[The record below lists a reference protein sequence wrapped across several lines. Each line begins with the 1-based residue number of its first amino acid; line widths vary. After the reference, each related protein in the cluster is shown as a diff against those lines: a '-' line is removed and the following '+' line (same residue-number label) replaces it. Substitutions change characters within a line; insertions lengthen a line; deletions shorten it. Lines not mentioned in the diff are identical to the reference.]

1 MSADNKPATEKKKS
15 KLPLILGAVVL
26 LAGGAGGGWWWTT
39 QKSPAAHAAEA
50 GAAGEGAPG
59 ATAAKAVATY
69 FALDP
74 AFVVNL
80 ADPDISRYFQADVQV
95 MTRDPKT
102 LAAIEAQAPA
112 IRNRLLL
119 LFGQQTAA
127 QLAQR
132 SGKERL
138 QEDALAEV
146 RKVLTEEGQP
156 AAAEAV
162 IFTSLV
168 VQ

>member
-1 MSADNKPATEKKKS
+1 MSADNTPAPEKKKS

-39 QKSPAAHAAEA
+39 QKAPAHAAEA
-50 GAAGEGAPG
+50 AAEGAPAPG
-59 ATAAKAVATY
+59 AAKAAATY